1 MRIKSIEII
10 GSSFRSLK
18 PNQRF
23 EFNNSKDT
31 TQLSTKIFAGLNG
44 SGKSNFLELFSEIFY
59 YLELYHLPSASE
71 EDRLGKNLGF
81 IIEYYLSYVAVQ
93 TGIHNQDE
101 EQFLVKVSKKT
112 GEHPEF
118 SLHFNKEKDSRR
130 VDYTGP
136 EGETKDILPKKV
148 IAYTSGQNELL
159 SNPYYK
165 VRYHYF
171 KQLET
176 DKQKGPNHNPMEKNT
191 LFFMDY
197 ESNFSVFICNM
208 LLANKVNLD
217 YYKQILAIEGLSS
230 FRITLNLT
238 DYKNKNVVLGYRLE
252 KELQRLKL
260 CSTTYY
266 EEEGKKG
273 SISKVILD
281 YKVNNA
287 TIDAFKFHFK
297 NAFDLFKVFYEFDT
311 LNLHTVPVM
320 TRKLIMNAHKTLN
333 LSDEMPKANPSN
345 LIFRI
350 EKITVDKIINQSEN
364 EIKEIYYKS
373 LSDGE
378 HQFSQVIGSVL
389 MMEEPGC
396 LFLFDEPNTHF
407 NPMWR
412 AKMISILNKITGVE
426 FDSNRRVSKVR
437 QQEVILTTHSP
448 FVISDSYK
456 ENVYKFE
463 NGKFSNPELQTHGS
477 SITFLLELIFNRDI
491 SISDFSNEKLIE
503 LKESIHT
510 KEDIAKV
517 KKSLLNFGES
527 IEKFD
532 IYTFLME
539 KEEEFKDDNDGDNLM
554 PPTTNDLQLQ

>member
-1 MRIKSIEII
+1 MRIRSIEIL
-10 GSSFRSLK
+10 GNSFRSLK

-31 TQLSTKIFAGLNG
+31 KQLSTKIFAGLNG
-44 SGKSNFLELFSEIFY
+44 SGKSNFLELFSEVFY

-71 EDRLGKNLGF
+71 EDRLGKSFGF
-81 IIEYYLSYVAVQ
+81 IIEYYLPYVSVQ

-101 EQFLVKVSKKT
+101 EQYLVRISKKL

-159 SNPYYK
+159 SNPYHK

-171 KQLET
+171 KQLEG

-208 LLANKVNLD
+208 LLAKKVNLD
-217 YYKQILAIEGLSS
+217 YYKNILAVEGLNN
-230 FRITLNLT
+230 FRITLNLI
-238 DYKNKNVVLGYRLE
+238 DYKNKNVALGYRLQ
-252 KELQRLKL
+252 KELQSLKL
-260 CSTTYY
+260 CATTYY
-266 EEEGKKG
+266 EEESKTGF
-273 SISKVILD
+273 ISKVILD
-281 YKVNNA
+281 YKVNQA
-287 TIDAFKFHFK
+287 TIEAFKFHFK

-333 LSDEMPKANPSN
+333 LSDEMPKVDPSS

-350 EKITVDKIINQSEN
+350 EKITVDKIIDRAEN
-364 EIKEIYYKS
+364 EIKEIFYKS

-426 FDSNRRVSKVR
+426 FDSNKRVSRVR

-448 FVISDSYK
+448 FVISDSFK

-463 NGKFSNPELQTHGS
+463 NGIFTNPELQTHGS

-491 SISDFSNEKLIE
+491 SISDFSNEKLIQ
-503 LKESIHT
+503 LKESLQT
-510 KEDIAKV
+510 KEDIARV
-517 KKSLLNFGES
+517 KRSLLEFGES

-532 IYTFLME
+532 VYSYLME
-539 KEEEFKDDNDGDNLM
+539 KEEEFNSDDDNLM
-554 PPTTNDLQLQ
+554 PPPTNDLQLQ